1 MNSSF
6 CSNTLHCIFELK
18 LKRSSV
24 SNQTQKLSFHP
35 GCINARDQN
44 CCKNKTS
51 RNGPVLQDI
60 QGSYMVFFFFSH
72 WTSLFCGLFTGLQ
85 SLHKTLLWVTC
96 ISVRHSD
103 TQLNNEAFVVVRTQ
117 LSLNYLVFLD
127 DLQCYNITPKAAGHT
142 FIIGCPLRHSHAL
155 SCFNQS

>member
-1 MNSSF
+1 MPETRTAAKTRLVEMDPY
-6 CSNTLHCIFELK
+6 CKIF
-18 LKRSSV
+18 RAA
-24 SNQTQKLSFHP
+24 T
-35 GCINARDQN
+35 C
-44 CCKNKTS
+44 
-51 RNGPVLQDI
+51 
-60 QGSYMVFFFFSH
+60 FFFFSH

-85 SLHKTLLWVTC
+85 SLHKTLLCVTC

-142 FIIGCPLRHSHAL
+142 FIIGCPLRRSHAL

>member
-24 SNQTQKLSFHP
+24 SNQTQKLSFYP

-60 QGSYMVFFFFSH
+60 QGSYMVLVFFF
-72 WTSLFCGLFTGLQ
+72 Q
-85 SLHKTLLWVTC
+85 SLDFTLLWSFYWP
-96 ISVRHSD
+96 SVFV
-103 TQLNNEAFVVVRTQ
+103 LN
-117 LSLNYLVFLD
+117 
-127 DLQCYNITPKAAGHT
+127 C
-142 FIIGCPLRHSHAL
+142 AL
-155 SCFNQS
+155 SDIYSSEALRYSAEQRSIRCGQNSAEPELSCLLR